1 MRIVLG
7 SLFLETQK
15 GSEESYITCTLVFYI
30 ACGVVV
36 SSCSTSFGI
45 CPHQAYIHKG
55 GGLYPTM
62 RAGLSV
68 ERGFISW
75 PSSMERLMCTERLSV
90 WSQLLLFLVSS
101 CCVVVLGSAS

>member
-36 SSCSTSFGI
+36 SSSTSFGI

-62 RAGLSV
+62 RAGLCV
-68 ERGFISW
+68 EGALYHGLQAW
-75 PSSMERLMCTERLSV
+75 K
-90 WSQLLLFLVSS
+90 
-101 CCVVVLGSAS
+101 G